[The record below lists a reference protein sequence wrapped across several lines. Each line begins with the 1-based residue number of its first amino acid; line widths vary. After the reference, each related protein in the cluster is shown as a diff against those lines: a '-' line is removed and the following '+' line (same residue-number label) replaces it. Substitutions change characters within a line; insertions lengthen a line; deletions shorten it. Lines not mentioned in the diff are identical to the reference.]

1 MRFAA
6 ISMAALL
13 IVTSLSV
20 LAQQASPSRLMA
32 DTIVA
37 KWPKGMLPSLNSP
50 GKWTYEE
57 GVLLDGIT
65 AEWHTT
71 GNADYFR
78 YLKET
83 IDPHLDGDA
92 SSTTPILGYPAD
104 QHSLDNI
111 KTGQNLL
118 TLYRVT
124 GQVKYYRAAKYVRDQ
139 LRLQK
144 RTASGGFWHKDIYP
158 NQVWLDGAYMAGPFL
173 AEYGAT
179 FHEPED
185 FDEVVHELLLMDQ
198 HMRDPRTGLM
208 IHGWDES
215 KQMPWADKATGLSPE
230 AWGRAMGWY
239 GMALVDVLDWIPLN
253 HPQRPA
259 LLAALD
265 RTAKA
270 IVKYQDPTT
279 GLWWQVLDKPT
290 QAGNDVEASASSMFV
305 YTLAKGVRMGYLPQ
319 SDEATARRGWEGI
332 QKKFV
337 TTDAEG
343 HLTLN
348 GTVKVGGLG
357 GKPYR
362 SGTFDYYTHE
372 PVIANDAKG
381 LGAFLLA
388 GSEMEQSVTQSVAQG
403 KVALVDAFFNS
414 QTRPNP
420 AGGTELFHYKWDDDS
435 NNGFSFFGRM
445 FQRYGMKLAE
455 EKTAPTAADLKKA
468 SIYVFASPDI
478 PSKNPTPN
486 YMDANSV
493 DVIAAWVKAGGVL
506 VLMPN
511 DGPNSEFEH
520 FDALGDRFGIHFNPV
535 LRNRVLTTD
544 KTPGL
549 LTIPAGTGGIFREEH
564 HTYMKDTC
572 TITVSGAAKAILI
585 DKGDTMMAISHYGKG
600 VVYAVVDPW
609 LYNEY
614 TDGRNLVPTIDTY
627 NSGLELVDW
636 LAHQAK

>member
-1 MRFAA
+1 MRLA
-6 ISMAALL
+6 AALL
-13 IVTSLSV
+13 IFTALPAF
-20 LAQQASPSRLMA
+20 AQQPSPSRLMA
-32 DTIVA
+32 DTIVS
-37 KWPKGMLPSLNSP
+37 KWPRGMLPSLNTP

-57 GVLLDGIT
+57 GVLLDGMT

-71 GNADYFR
+71 GNPAYFA
-78 YLKET
+78 YLKAT
-83 IDPHLDGDA
+83 IDPHIDGDA
-92 SSTTPILGYPAD
+92 TSATPIHGYPAD

-124 GQVKYYRAAKYVRDQ
+124 GQKKYYLAAKYVRDQ

-144 RTASGGFWHKDIYP
+144 RTPSGGFWHKDIYP

-179 FHEPED
+179 FHEPDD
-185 FDEVVHELLLMDQ
+185 FNEVAHELLLMDQ
-198 HMRDPRTGLM
+198 KMRDPKSGLM

-215 KQMPWADKATGLSPE
+215 RQMPWADKTTGLSPE

-239 GMALVDVLDWIPLN
+239 GMALVDVLDWIPLD

-265 RTAKA
+265 RTARA
-270 IVKYQDPTT
+270 IIKYQDPS

-290 QAGNDVEASASSMFV
+290 QTGNYVEASASAMFV

-319 SDEATARRGWEGI
+319 SDEPAARRGWDGI
-332 QKKFV
+332 QQKFV
-337 TTDAEG
+337 ATNPDGT
-343 HLTLN
+343 LTLN

-388 GSEMEQSVTQSVAQG
+388 GSEMEQSVTESVAQG
-403 KVALVDAFFNS
+403 KTALVDAFYNS

-420 AGGTELFHYKWDDDS
+420 AGGTELFHYKWDDDT
-435 NNGFSFFGRM
+435 NNGFSFFARM
-445 FQRYGMKLAE
+445 FQRYGMHLAE
-455 EKTAPTAADLKKA
+455 QKTAPTAADLKRA
-468 SIYVFASPDI
+468 SIYVIASPDI

-486 YMDANSV
+486 YMDSKSV
-493 DVIAAWVKAGGVL
+493 DIITAWVKAGGVL
-506 VLMPN
+506 VLMQN
-511 DGPNSEFEH
+511 DGPNAEFEH

-535 LRNRVLTTD
+535 LRNHVLTAD

-549 LTIPAGTGGIFREEH
+549 LTIPAGTGGIFQVEH

-572 TITVSGAAKAILI
+572 TITVSGSAKSILMNSI
-585 DKGDTMMAISHYGKG
+585 PTDKGDTMMAVAHYGRG
-600 VVYAVVDPW
+600 TVYAVVDPW

-614 TDGRNLVPTIDTY
+614 LDGRNLEPTIDTHAAA
-627 NSGLELVDW
+627 LELVNW
-636 LAHQAK
+636 LAHQAR